1 MSSSLTINRK
11 AREKRVAAA
20 SGKYSGSL
28 WAWITKIAL
37 LGILDAIAVYG
48 VMTAIAHSSPLMA
61 IVIAAVAIIV
71 TVIYLPPNRMLP
83 AKYLA
88 PGIIFMVIF
97 SVGVMAYTIYVGF
110 TNYGDGH
117 NGSRDDAVAAIQRNH
132 QERVP
137 NAPAYNSSVA
147 EKDGKLALIVID
159 PGTKKVHAGTP
170 NQPLE
175 PVEGAELNSLG
186 KIKNLPGYRVLPF
199 SEVSQ
204 RSNEISQLRVP
215 VSKDSSAGFI
225 RTTTGSQA
233 FEFISTMTYDKK
245 AGTMTDKKGTVYR
258 DNGRGNFVSAS
269 GKSLEPGWKVT
280 VGFFNFKKALTLSLI
295 HI

>member
-88 PGIIFMVIF
+88 CLL
-97 SVGVMAYTIYVGF
+97 YT
-110 TNYGDGH
+110 
-117 NGSRDDAVAAIQRNH
+117 SPSPRD
-132 QERVP
+132 
-137 NAPAYNSSVA
+137 
-147 EKDGKLALIVID
+147 
-159 PGTKKVHAGTP
+159 
-170 NQPLE
+170 
-175 PVEGAELNSLG
+175 
-186 KIKNLPGYRVLPF
+186 
-199 SEVSQ
+199 
-204 RSNEISQLRVP
+204 
-215 VSKDSSAGFI
+215 
-225 RTTTGSQA
+225 
-233 FEFISTMTYDKK
+233 
-245 AGTMTDKKGTVYR
+245 
-258 DNGRGNFVSAS
+258 RG
-269 GKSLEPGWKVT
+269 
-280 VGFFNFKKALTLSLI
+280 
-295 HI
+295 

>member
-97 SVGVMAYTIYVGF
+97 SVGVMAYTI
-110 TNYGDGH
+110 
-117 NGSRDDAVAAIQRNH
+117 
-132 QERVP
+132 
-137 NAPAYNSSVA
+137 SVSY
-147 EKDGKLALIVID
+147 
-159 PGTKKVHAGTP
+159 TH
-170 NQPLE
+170 
-175 PVEGAELNSLG
+175 
-186 KIKNLPGYRVLPF
+186 
-199 SEVSQ
+199 
-204 RSNEISQLRVP
+204 
-215 VSKDSSAGFI
+215 
-225 RTTTGSQA
+225 
-233 FEFISTMTYDKK
+233 
-245 AGTMTDKKGTVYR
+245 
-258 DNGRGNFVSAS
+258 
-269 GKSLEPGWKVT
+269 
-280 VGFFNFKKALTLSLI
+280 LTLPTKA
-295 HI
+295 